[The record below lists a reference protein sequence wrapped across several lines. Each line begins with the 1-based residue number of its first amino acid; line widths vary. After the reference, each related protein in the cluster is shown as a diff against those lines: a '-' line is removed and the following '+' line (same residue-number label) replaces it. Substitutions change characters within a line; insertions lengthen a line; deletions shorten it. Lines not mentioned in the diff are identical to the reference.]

1 MEMTM
6 LVSLRNKLKT
16 LCDYC
21 DAWSYAILW
30 RFHQTNPML
39 LNVEYSYYEE
49 ELRDE
54 IQKMVPL
61 VHLLGEGIVGEAAF
75 TGKYRWLH
83 SVCCED
89 DSYMYQQFNSGI
101 IKTIV
106 AIPVKAFGVVQF
118 GSRKKVLETMDF
130 LDQAQSLLKEIE
142 EIELVN
148 GSENAVLSMDFT
160 NEDINELLASFS
172 SENSCVWNLESANDE
187 NYKDLREV
195 FSCEERMTSLEFEE
209 NYCFDS
215 SLQQF
220 VSETMAQEVH
230 DSWLASLQNK
240 DEVSFQEKV
249 QNSMD
254 NAVTEVDLPSSSSI
268 LNEISNSL
276 EPIDM
281 LEDILKFGSVDDL
294 CEWFTPSPEETT
306 ICKTMIQLEKTLSE
320 PIEFNPI
327 RADLGLAEKETSVV
341 IHSSEN
347 GFLDNK
353 KFDFGSDQGSE
364 LWGNLLT
371 PMVNAGGTDNTAFSE
386 CVSELNTST
395 PTDSTRK
402 RLFEE
407 LGIEELLRDEA
418 NHNNPFRGST
428 FENEL
433 SSNKKQMVEFSR
445 TNRTQVHFAN
455 LTGSNLMH
463 PVSDLEE
470 SNSVLT
476 RKDTSSKLQVGI
488 SVNDRNSVN
497 IKRVVPA
504 HAKRNEHFA
513 KHTKK
518 KAKPGESTRR
528 PKDRQQIQDCI
539 KELRGI
545 IPHGG
550 KCSIDSLL
558 DRTIRYML
566 FLGSVIKYADK
577 LQEPN
582 EPKLLDQANGVVP
595 KDKNHGAT
603 WAFEVSNPTMLCP
616 IIVEDM
622 DPPGQM
628 LIEMLCEDQGF
639 FLEIIDIIRGLG
651 LNILKAKL
659 NLRKNKLWAR
669 FIVEANRHVTRIDV
683 FWSLLHLLQQP
694 NSCGIDS
701 SNKHSNVIEANHRD

>member
-6 LVSLRNKLKT
+6 PVSLRNKLKS
-16 LCDYC
+16 LCDYG
-21 DAWSYAILW
+21 DGWSYAIMW

-39 LNVEYSYYEE
+39 LNVEEAYYEE
-49 ELRDE
+49 ELREE
-54 IQKMVPL
+54 IQNMVPL

-75 TGKYRWLH
+75 TGKYSWLH
-83 SVCCED
+83 SV
-89 DSYMYQQFNSGI
+89 SYENDFCMYQQFNSGI

-106 AIPVKAFGVVQF
+106 AIPVKPFGVAQF
-118 GSRKKVLETMDF
+118 GSRKKVLERMDF
-130 LDQAQSLLKEIE
+130 LDQTQILLE
-142 EIELVN
+142 EIDEIGLLN
-148 GSENAVLSMDFT
+148 DSENAVLSS
-160 NEDINELLASFS
+160 EDINGLLASFS
-172 SENSCVWNLESANDE
+172 SENSCDWNLKSANDE

-195 FSCEERMTSLEFEE
+195 FSSCEERVTSLEFEE
-209 NYCFDS
+209 NSCFDS
-215 SLQQF
+215 LLQQF

-230 DSWLASLQNK
+230 DSSLASLQNI
-240 DEVSFQEKV
+240 DGVSFRENI
-249 QNSMD
+249 QNSMV
-254 NAVTEVDLPSSSSI
+254 NVVTEVDLPSSSHT
-268 LNEISNSL
+268 LNGIICNSL
-276 EPIDM
+276 EPVDM
-281 LEDILKFGSVDDL
+281 LEEFLKFGSVDDL
-294 CEWFTPSPEETT
+294 CEWFAPSPDETT

-320 PIEFNPI
+320 PIEFNHPI

-347 GFLDNK
+347 DFLDNTE
-353 KFDFGSDQGSE
+353 FDLGSDQGSE

-371 PMVNAGGTDNTAFSE
+371 PMVNAAGTDNIAFSE
-386 CVSELNTST
+386 CVSELNAGA

-402 RLFEE
+402 RLFAE
-407 LGIEELLRDEA
+407 LGIEELLRGEA
-418 NHNNPFRGST
+418 NYNNPFSSSN
-428 FENEL
+428 FENAL
-433 SSNKKQMVEFSR
+433 SSNKKQMVEFSP

-455 LTGSNLMH
+455 LIGSNLMH

-470 SNSVLT
+470 SKSVLT
-476 RKDTSSKLQVGI
+476 KKDTFSKLQVGI
-488 SVNDRNSVN
+488 SVNDRNRINV
-497 IKRVVPA
+497 KRAVPA
-504 HAKRNEHFA
+504 HAKRLEQPA

-582 EPKLLDQANGVVP
+582 EPKLIDQANGVIP

-622 DPPGQM
+622 NPPGQM

-639 FLEIIDIIRGLG
+639 FEIVDIIRGFG
-651 LNILKAKL
+651 LNILKAKM

-694 NSCGIDS
+694 NSVGIDS
-701 SNKHSNVIEANHRD
+701 SNKHSNVIDANVA